1 MKPRAELHW
10 GLWSVWKQV
19 RLTLPSVLSSSWCE
33 CNVWLKLVLLLYSP
47 ISDTQRYVVTFTT
60 SQSYIE
66 VPGWRKGDIAFS
78 FRTTG
83 EKAILLFQPPIRPY
97 HPSFMVALTGDYQL
111 TFNFTLSTGTTRE
124 LVINSHRK
132 LNGGEWH
139 KIWIDYNEYH
149 VRFMINTDYQ
159 MVDLLPEE
167 EFGPFE
173 GSMYIGG
180 ATA

>member
-1 MKPRAELHW
+1 M
-10 GLWSVWKQV
+10 
-19 RLTLPSVLSSSWCE
+19 
-33 CNVWLKLVLLLYSP
+33 
-47 ISDTQRYVVTFTT
+47 
-60 SQSYIE
+60 
-66 VPGWRKGDIAFS
+66 PGWRKGDIAFS

-83 EKAILLFQPPIRPY
+83 EKAILLFQPPIRAY
-97 HPSFMVALTGDYQL
+97 YPSFMVALTASNQL

-124 LVINSHRK
+124 LVINSNRK

-149 VRFMINTDYQ
+149 VRFMINTDYK
-159 MVDLLPEE
+159 MIELKTEE

-173 GSMYIGG
+173 GSMFIGG